1 MENVVAFIVSL
12 LVFVAI
18 AQLETNLVHVP
29 LVDELQKLRM
39 HCVLLFIILSTSTLT
54 NWTELQGLQ
63 KLFYILSVRD
73 IEGQP
78 ARFWL
83 GHQELLSPVIERR
96 FHETI
101 HIVLHAIG
109 HSV

>member
-54 NWTELQGLQ
+54 N
-63 KLFYILSVRD
+63 
-73 IEGQP
+73 
-78 ARFWL
+78 
-83 GHQELLSPVIERR
+83 
-96 FHETI
+96 
-101 HIVLHAIG
+101 
-109 HSV
+109 